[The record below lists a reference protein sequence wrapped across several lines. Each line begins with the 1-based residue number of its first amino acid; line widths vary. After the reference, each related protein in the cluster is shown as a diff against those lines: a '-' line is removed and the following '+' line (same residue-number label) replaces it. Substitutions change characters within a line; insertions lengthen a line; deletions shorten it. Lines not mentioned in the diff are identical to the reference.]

1 MTESY
6 DSYRNDGTI
15 DENPAEVI
23 VTGGA
28 VIRNTG
34 FATAE
39 GNKGL
44 NNYLAAGKS
53 YDEVYLHI
61 VDKETVELPR
71 SLRVHQVDVRD
82 ESTLIVPEGYSLT
95 VGEWMGVYEG
105 GTVSVQNGGYMSA
118 DELSVQ
124 DGGLF
129 KNDGTVTCDRLEI
142 RDSSYYDEET
152 GEYEEGRDA
161 AFLNHGKLTA
171 ASKSDV
177 RLEGEHSWLVHDE
190 AAYFACYGNIRLDR
204 GALLE
209 VHGPVNPRSSQDN
222 GFYCEHPVQLHSCSY
237 GGRIFTSRIISDE
250 PIEADEYTTA
260 YAATEA
266 DLRAALK
273 AGATNIAVT
282 APMTLTSDLELPTGQ
297 NVEPMVRFSELT
309 VPEGVTLT
317 ASAFWGCDTLNIEG
331 GRVEQRSSDTE
342 ISRLSIQPGGT
353 LQINEGA
360 RLWGLQE
367 ADIAGTIVN
376 EGKITING
384 TYDYSSMPDFSWA
397 DSIPGTVKKEI
408 LLRVYSLK
416 ELETLLADHDIAES
430 VSVQCRSAAA
440 SATDYVIDHDLD
452 FGSRHVYFREP
463 VTIGKDAAVK
473 GAEIQFGG
481 GLHLYGTLDSPSAW
495 FDRVLT
501 TEAGSCIR
509 VSDWTYSEAAAQ
521 INGMIDLAGGRI
533 YFTEETTFGES
544 MQIQWHSQRAEDG
557 DLSALNRG
565 GYIVCRGVIHQLGH
579 IEIPRDEK
587 MVLEGN
593 NAYYEVIG
601 SLTNQGE
608 ITIEEESS
616 LYINNNARLNNEG
629 RITNNGTLKI
639 QALGSVVN
647 SGTILNRGTIQ
658 INEGGTL
665 SNVDGT
671 ITDEGTV
678 EGTVTENSAAENQQ
692 AAETPKESRKA
703 SEAVKGL
710 AAPPEDGESA
720 ASPDEEGPL

>member
-1 MTESY
+1 MA
-6 DSYRNDGTI
+6 GT
-15 DENPAEVI
+15 
-23 VTGGA
+23 
-28 VIRNTG
+28 
-34 FATAE
+34 
-39 GNKGL
+39 KGL

-53 YDEVYLHI
+53 YDEVHLYI

-82 ESTLIVPEGYSLT
+82 DSTLIVPEGYSLT
-95 VGEWMGVYEG
+95 VDEWLDVYEG

-118 DELSVQ
+118 GRLSVQ

-177 RLEGEHSWLVHDE
+177 RLEGEHSRLVHDE

-473 GAEIQFGG
+473 GAKIQFGG

-509 VSDWTYSEAAAQ
+509 VSDWTYSRAAAQ

-587 MVLEGN
+587 MVLEGK

-629 RITNNGTLKI
+629 RITNDGTLKI

-692 AAETPKESRKA
+692 AAEAPKESRKA

-720 ASPDEEGPL
+720 ASPDEEAPSKRPEEKPEKKPAEESGPQETGLENGSDPAEKVTA